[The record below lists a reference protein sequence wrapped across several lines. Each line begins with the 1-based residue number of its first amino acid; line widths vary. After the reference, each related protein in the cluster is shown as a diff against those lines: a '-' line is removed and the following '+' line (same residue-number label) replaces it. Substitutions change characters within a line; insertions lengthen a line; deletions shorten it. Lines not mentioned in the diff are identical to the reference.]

1 MIFIGEK
8 TIFLKSILWIVFFCN
23 FSLTLFS
30 ESKGEDEINWEKYK
44 VEKSEEDSIKIK
56 LKKQGSNFESKG
68 EDEINWD
75 KYEVGKSK
83 KDYLDKKQKKQDSKI
98 TKTKNWRD
106 RILRFS
112 FEEIAMPDEGA
123 RMGLYGI
130 GAYERFNPWLYGGIT
145 ADGAATGRRG
155 GFFTGGYT
163 LGMEGKLTET
173 WTIEIGG

>member
-1 MIFIGEK
+1 MIFNGEK

-44 VEKSEEDSIKIK
+44 VEKSEEDSIEIK

-98 TKTKNWRD
+98 TKTKKRV
-106 RILRFS
+106 L
-112 FEEIAMPDEGA
+112 
-123 RMGLYGI
+123 
-130 GAYERFNPWLYGGIT
+130 
-145 ADGAATGRRG
+145 
-155 GFFTGGYT
+155 
-163 LGMEGKLTET
+163 
-173 WTIEIGG
+173 